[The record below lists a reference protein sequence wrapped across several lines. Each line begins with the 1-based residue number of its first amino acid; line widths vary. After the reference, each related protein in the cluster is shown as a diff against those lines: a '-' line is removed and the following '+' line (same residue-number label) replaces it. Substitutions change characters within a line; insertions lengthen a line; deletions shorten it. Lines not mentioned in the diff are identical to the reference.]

1 MENTMELDR
10 WELSDGERELIL
22 KKSTINRLGFAL
34 LFKYFAVFGR
44 FPTSLAEIGADVVQ
58 HVAAQLELDARRSD
72 SPQDRTAERY
82 RAEIRAFFG
91 FREATSADAEELAT
105 WLRDHAVGENRDREH
120 LTASLEV
127 EYRRRSLEPPV
138 PDRVERIVRAAV
150 HGYEE
155 RFCAQVHAKLSPL
168 TRTRLDALLKAA
180 DVPVPLDDGQMIEPT
195 GPAV

>member
-1 MENTMELDR
+1 MENAIELDR

-58 HVAAQLELDARRSD
+58 HVAAQLELDARLSD

-91 FREATSADAEELAT
+91 FREARAQMPRNWRLGCAITPWARTVIASILPPRSKSSAGA
-105 WLRDHAVGENRDREH
+105 DRSSRRF
-120 LTASLEV
+120 LTVWSASCV
-127 EYRRRSLEPPV
+127 PQCTDTKSASAPRSMPSSRPS
-138 PDRVERIVRAAV
+138 PA
-150 HGYEE
+150 
-155 RFCAQVHAKLSPL
+155 LS
-168 TRTRLDALLKAA
+168 T
-180 DVPVPLDDGQMIEPT
+180 
-195 GPAV
+195 